1 MAQRTFDSLVQ
12 TIVCCICVFMIAACD
27 NAPGPPK
34 LDGSAAESA
43 QREVRTQH
51 ISSSGRK
58 NIDQPARRVRER
70 SRIRIDSVPRGAEV
84 SYLPGG
90 RDGKAS
96 STPVGKTPLEL
107 DSRQYPS
114 GTFVIMMRMDT
125 YLVAIS
131 GVRALEAWIEQFNS
145 QNDLFGYAFDGN
157 SELFQFDSPTTRQVL
172 DANRKLI
179 AVGPVYTLDSST
191 SDRVCALFI
200 PRGSSVRDFFPLMPA
215 DGTYDLDKDSYGRSL
230 IVDYGFDLN
239 QASEA
244 VESLARCGK
253 YVTTVEVFKPT
264 GRHSMVVLS
273 AQQGKFLTSAY
284 AIR

>member
-1 MAQRTFDSLVQ
+1 MAHRTLGLIVQ
-12 TIVCCICVFMIAACD
+12 TVVYCICVFMIAACD

-34 LDGSAAESA
+34 LDGSATDVDQGA
-43 QREVRTQH
+43 QR
-51 ISSSGRK
+51 
-58 NIDQPARRVRER
+58 ARER
-70 SRIRIDSVPRGAEV
+70 SRIQIDSVPRGAEV

-90 RDGKAS
+90 PDGKAS

-125 YLVAIS
+125 YLEAIS
-131 GVRALEAWIEQFNS
+131 AVPALKDWIEQFNS
-145 QNDLFGYAFDGN
+145 QNDLFGYSYDGN
-157 SELFQFDSPTTRQVL
+157 SELFEFDTPTTRQVL
-172 DANRKLI
+172 NANRKLI

-191 SDRVCALFI
+191 SDRVSALFI

-244 VESLARCGK
+244 VESLTRCGK

-264 GRHSMVVLS
+264 GKHSMVVLS
-273 AQQGKFLTSAY
+273 AQQGKFLTTAY
-284 AIR
+284 ALQ